1 MNPIFNCCNNLLWS
15 WVYKV
20 TTGTYNFTFVI
31 KNVALIGA
39 LIAHGLPCASEARV
53 VVSVITQFLDH
64 ASIKSTSHLIKCI
77 SNVLEK
83 LHKYLKGTAIST
95 FTVLLLLSS

>member
-1 MNPIFNCCNNLLWS
+1 M
-15 WVYKV
+15 

-39 LIAHGLPCASEARV
+39 LIAHGLPCAPEARV

-64 ASIKSTSHLIKCI
+64 ASIKSTSHLIECI

>member
-1 MNPIFNCCNNLLWS
+1 M
-15 WVYKV
+15 
-20 TTGTYNFTFVI
+20 TTGTHNFTFVI

>member
-1 MNPIFNCCNNLLWS
+1 M
-15 WVYKV
+15 

-39 LIAHGLPCASEARV
+39 LIAHGLPCAPEARV

-64 ASIKSTSHLIKCI
+64 ASIKSTSHLIRCI

-83 LHKYLKGTAIST
+83 LYKYLKGTAIST

>member
-1 MNPIFNCCNNLLWS
+1 M
-15 WVYKV
+15 

-39 LIAHGLPCASEARV
+39 LIAHGLPCAPEARV

-64 ASIKSTSHLIKCI
+64 ASIKSTSHLIKGI

-83 LHKYLKGTAIST
+83 LHRYLKGTAIST

>member
-1 MNPIFNCCNNLLWS
+1 M
-15 WVYKV
+15 
-20 TTGTYNFTFVI
+20 TTGTYNFTFII

-39 LIAHGLPCASEARV
+39 LIADGLPCAPEARV

-64 ASIKSTSHLIKCI
+64 ASIKSTSQLIKGI

-83 LHKYLKGTAIST
+83 LHRYLKGTAIST
-95 FTVLLLLSS
+95 FTVQLLLSS

>member
-1 MNPIFNCCNNLLWS
+1 M
-15 WVYKV
+15 

-39 LIAHGLPCASEARV
+39 LIAHGLPCVPEARV

-83 LHKYLKGTAIST
+83 LHKYLKGTAILT

>member
-1 MNPIFNCCNNLLWS
+1 M
-15 WVYKV
+15 

-31 KNVALIGA
+31 KNVALIEA
-39 LIAHGLPCASEARV
+39 LIAGELPCAPEARV

-64 ASIKSTSHLIKCI
+64 ASIKSTSQLIKDI

-95 FTVLLLLSS
+95 FTVLLLLSSQLSLFGVFSIIPAYI